1 MAELQEE
8 LNNVSRDKQKVAVK
22 KVVAGMMVG
31 KDVSSLFMSMLKCMQ
46 TTDLEL
52 KKLVYLYLINYAKE
66 EPELAIMAVNSFVN
80 DSRDPNPL
88 VRSLALRTMG
98 CINVEKIAEYLCDP
112 LRTALT
118 DTDPYV
124 RKTAA
129 MCVVK
134 LFDMN
139 PEMVEDQGYVENL
152 TDLLADANP
161 MVVTN
166 AVAALTEMSAK
177 KPYFVLRPDVVTK
190 LLTVLN
196 EATPWGQVYVLDALS
211 SYRPRDGREAAQ
223 IMDRV
228 SARLNHETSA
238 VSISAIRLIMLYM
251 PMIAREDAI
260 PYAKK
265 MAPPLVSMA
274 LLNAQPEVQYVALR
288 NIGLILQKVPKLLD
302 TDYKVFFC
310 KYNDPLYVKM
320 EKLDRMVQIAN
331 AKNVE
336 SCLAEL
342 KEYAQE
348 IDVEFV
354 MKSVRSIGRIA
365 VNLEPAAERCVEILL
380 ELLATKVNYVVQE
393 GIVVIK
399 DIFRKYPNR
408 YEAIIGNLC
417 DALDTLDEPEAKAAL
432 IWIIG
437 EYSDRIENSGE
448 LLESFAEAFHEEPSN
463 VQLQLLTAVVKL
475 FLHRAGEAQELMSS
489 VLSMCTQESDNPD
502 LRDRGFIYWRLLSTD
517 PESAKMVV
525 VSEKPVIS
533 ADTGQYEPELLD
545 ELISQLGTL
554 SSVYHK
560 PASHFVTEFKAVSY
574 QGGLGGGDAGGEGE
588 GGGYIASE
596 DYTGEEAPEVAP
608 PPIQAGG
615 GGDGGLSRTMSGDL
629 LGLGDAPA
637 LATVLEDKPMVLPP
651 EKTGGLQIHA
661 ALARSGGDVMLDVT
675 LVNNATDGTVFSG
688 FHIQFNK
695 NACGLKPE
703 ATAVPVDA
711 VLPGERRSAELRLIT
726 VADFV
731 PPPDKPIDSN
741 LQCAAKFS
749 GGTGAVCYFRVPFS
763 LATLTMED
771 GRMDKALYLQTWR
784 SIPNETEVSKKIEG
798 LCQRCQSTDN
808 VIDLLEDNNIFNT
821 ARRQEERGQ
830 VSLEL
835 LYASMRTVNDV
846 TILCEFTFPRGG
858 GNVCKVSV
866 RTGEPTVIP
875 LVLTFVENL
884 LKTGQV

>member
-1 MAELQEE
+1 
-8 LNNVSRDKQKVAVK
+8 
-22 KVVAGMMVG
+22 
-31 KDVSSLFMSMLKCMQ
+31 
-46 TTDLEL
+46 
-52 KKLVYLYLINYAKE
+52 
-66 EPELAIMAVNSFVN
+66 MAVNSFVN
-80 DSRDPNPL
+80 DTRDPNPL

-98 CINVEKIAEYLCDP
+98 CINVGKIAEYLCDP
-112 LRTALT
+112 LRSALA
-118 DTDPYV
+118 DEDPYV

-139 PEMVEDQGYVENL
+139 AELVEDQGFVDNL
-152 TDLLADANP
+152 IDLLADANP

-177 KPYFVLRPDVVTK
+177 KPYFVLKQEVVTK

-196 EATPWGQVYVLDALS
+196 EATAWGQVYVLDALA

-228 SARLNHETSA
+228 AARLNHETSA
-238 VSISAIRLIMLYM
+238 VSISAIRLIMLFM
-251 PMIAREDAI
+251 PMVGADAI

-302 TDYKVFFC
+302 ADYKVFFC

-320 EKLDRMVQIAN
+320 EKLDRMVQIIN
-331 AKNVE
+331 EKNVDA
-336 SCLAEL
+336 CLSEL
-342 KEYAQE
+342 REYAQE
-348 IDVEFV
+348 VDVEFV
-354 MKSVRSIGRIA
+354 RKSVRSIGRIA
-365 VNLEPAAERCVEILL
+365 VNLEPAAERCVKLL
-380 ELLATKVNYVVQE
+380 LQLLATKVNYVVQE

-448 LLESFAEAFHEEPSN
+448 LLESFAEAFHEEPSA

-475 FLHRAGEAQELMSS
+475 FLHRPADAQELMSS
-489 VLSMCTQESDNPD
+489 VLSMCTQETDNPD

-517 PESAKMVV
+517 PEAAKMVV
-525 VSEKPVIS
+525 VSEKPVIA

-545 ELISQLGTL
+545 ELMTQLGTL

-574 QGGLGGGDAGGEGE
+574 EGGLGADDEQA
-588 GGGYIASE
+588 YIASE
-596 DYTGEEAPEVAP
+596 DYTGEEVAAP
-608 PPIQAGG
+608 PVEAAADEGR
-615 GGDGGLSRTMSGDL
+615 LTRVMSGDL

-637 LATVLEDKPMVLPP
+637 LATVLEDKPLVLPP

-661 ALARSGGDVMLDVT
+661 ALARSGGDVVLDVT
-675 LVNNATDGTVFSG
+675 LVNTATDGTVFSG

-703 ATAVPVDA
+703 ATAVPVDS
-711 VLPGERRSAELRLIT
+711 LRPGERRSAELRLIT
-726 VADFV
+726 VPDFV
-731 PPPDKPIDSN
+731 PPPGTPIDSS
-741 LQCAAKFS
+741 LQCAAKFT
-749 GGTGAVCYFRVPFS
+749 GGTGAVCYFKVPYT
-763 LATLTMED
+763 LATLTEED
-771 GRMDKALYLQTWR
+771 GRMEKAMYLQTWR
-784 SIPNETEVSKKIEG
+784 SIPNESEVSKKIEG

-821 ARRQEERGQ
+821 ARRQDQRGQ
-830 VSLEL
+830 MALEL
-835 LYASMRTVNDV
+835 LYASMRTVNGV

-866 RTGEPTVIP
+866 RTGEPLVIP
-875 LVLTFVENL
+875 LVLTFIEKL